1 MSDLEILHSVYKK
14 MYQEFKSSEGYI
26 TKDFLHNNLG
36 EFTGAVLEDW
46 CGNLFLSSDE
56 FKKTENSEHSILFV
70 VSASHNKRLQ
80 KGNVSYVPTKTRVG
94 VLSNGDLVT
103 FDSTTE
109 KSGSQTFTGDT
120 YIDCYSTKFTI
131 KETLYKSELFQDFLN
146 VSDITSEQI
155 ESVAVELAQEIIDL
169 HEQDTFH
176 V

>member
-14 MYQEFKSSEGYI
+14 MYQEFKSSQGYI
-26 TKDFLHNNLG
+26 TKNFLHNNLG

-46 CGNLFLSSDE
+46 CGSLFLSSDE
-56 FKKTENSEHSILFV
+56 FKEVENSEYSLLFT
-70 VSASHNKRLQ
+70 VSANHNKRIQ
-80 KGNVSYVPTKTRVG
+80 EGNVSYVPTKTRVG
-94 VLSNGDLVT
+94 ILSNGDLVT
-103 FDSTTE
+103 FDRSTE
-109 KSGSQTFTGDT
+109 KSDSQTFTGDT

-146 VSDITSEQI
+146 FTDITSEQI